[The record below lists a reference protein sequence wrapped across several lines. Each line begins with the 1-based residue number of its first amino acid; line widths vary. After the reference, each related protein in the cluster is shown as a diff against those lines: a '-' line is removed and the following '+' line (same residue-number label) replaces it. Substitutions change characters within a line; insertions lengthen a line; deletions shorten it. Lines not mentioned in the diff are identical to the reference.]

1 MAPNNMTNIITVRTS
16 FDLRN
21 CCISV
26 STSTNE
32 NDIGVAEK
40 DSEEKDLHERLLVK
54 LKGYYLAALP
64 LLNTLSVGEEGEG
77 WVEGELRESC
87 KEL

>member
-1 MAPNNMTNIITVRTS
+1 
-16 FDLRN
+16 
-21 CCISV
+21 
-26 STSTNE
+26 
-32 NDIGVAEK
+32 VAEK

-54 LKGYYLAALP
+54 LEGYYLAALP